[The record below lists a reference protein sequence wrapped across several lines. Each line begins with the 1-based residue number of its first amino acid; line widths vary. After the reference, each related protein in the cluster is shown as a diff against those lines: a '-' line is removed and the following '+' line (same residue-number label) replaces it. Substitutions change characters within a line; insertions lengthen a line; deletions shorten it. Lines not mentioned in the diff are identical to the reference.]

1 MAREDDRSIEWRLN
15 EALRQQGIQNA
26 SQLQEA
32 LKFKLGIDIS
42 RQALHKLLIKPPVS
56 LRLETAQIL
65 CNLLQVPLER
75 ILVIN
80 PEHPHSHQ
88 GQIIKPFAK
97 ESLPENTLF
106 TDPGQ
111 FF

>member
-1 MAREDDRSIEWRLN
+1 MMMEWRLS
-15 EALRQQGIQNA
+15 EALRQRGIQNA

-32 LKFKLGIDIS
+32 LNLELGIDIS
-42 RQALHKLLIKPPVS
+42 RQALHKLLMRPPAS

-75 ILVIN
+75 ILTIQ
-80 PEHPHSHQ
+80 PEHPLSRH

-97 ESLPENTLF
+97 ESFPESTLF
-106 TDPGQ
+106 SDPGQ